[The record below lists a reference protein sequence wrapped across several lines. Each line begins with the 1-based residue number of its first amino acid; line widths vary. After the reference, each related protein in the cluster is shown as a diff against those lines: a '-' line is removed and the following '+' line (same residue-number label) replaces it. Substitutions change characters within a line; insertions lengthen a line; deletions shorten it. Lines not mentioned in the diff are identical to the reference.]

1 MNRHFFRTYEA
12 AAKFI
17 AALRVGV
24 TYTKAKKELEY
35 YGEMTVG
42 KHLVVVNGPY

>member
-35 YGEMTVG
+35 YGEMNVG
-42 KHLVVVNGPY
+42 DHQIVVSS